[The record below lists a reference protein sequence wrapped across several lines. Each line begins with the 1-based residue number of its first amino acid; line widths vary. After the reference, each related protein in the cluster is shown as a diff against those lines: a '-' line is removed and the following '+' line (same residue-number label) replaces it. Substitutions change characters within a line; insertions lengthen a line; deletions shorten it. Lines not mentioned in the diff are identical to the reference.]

1 MIVIL
6 YFSFL
11 NNIFWFYLYMINN
24 LYKGE
29 KLELWWLL
37 SIISIKISI
46 IEKYNINIKIIK
58 ISIFSYLKLLLE
70 KLLIIIHG

>member
-70 KLLIIIHG
+70 KLLIIHG